1 MADVSPTPAARDP
14 RATHASART
23 RRRFDALISLLHRV
37 AESGWSRSAVLAW
50 GFINGAIVP
59 GPSDALLV
67 GLGLAHPTR
76 VYAFAWWGTVG
87 AALGGFVA
95 YAIGAFAFTQVGI
108 PLLGLFGVTPDAL
121 ASLHAWFA
129 SKGWIVVVLGSLPLA
144 SPKVVSIAAGG
155 FGVPFLS
162 FGLALSATRLVRFMI
177 EATILYFAGSRLISW
192 VEKKL
197 GRPLIPAR

>member
-1 MADVSPTPAARDP
+1 MHRQLDTLIPLLRRIAD
-14 RATHASART
+14 
-23 RRRFDALISLLHRV
+23 
-37 AESGWSRSAVLAW
+37 SGWSRSAVLAW

-67 GLGLAHPTR
+67 GLGIANPRR
-76 VYAFAWWGTVG
+76 VYAFAWWGTIG
-87 AALGGFVA
+87 SALGGCVA

-108 PLLGLFGVTPDAL
+108 PLLGLFGVTPHAL
-121 ASLHAWFA
+121 AALHTWFA

-162 FGLALSATRLVRFMI
+162 FGLALSGTRLIRFMI
-177 EATILYFAGSRLISW
+177 EATILYFAGSRLLAW
-192 VEKKL
+192 VETKL